1 MRITLALILL
11 AALPAAAAWPS
22 GAQSGRRKPPA
33 PSPSP
38 SGRTRTVARSPA
50 PPSQENSP
58 TPTPTPAATT
68 PTTAGSVVVADDTN
82 APPARPRPTPAPTPA
97 PSTKTDVIDDDDEVV
112 RISSNLVP
120 VPATVVDERG
130 RAVVDLEL
138 KDFELKVDGTV
149 RPIGDL
155 SRSETP
161 VALALLFD
169 NSSSIRP
176 AREFEKKAAVA
187 FFRHVMRPIDRAA
200 VFSISTDPEMTLG
213 LTSDVRALVRAIESF
228 NKPEGATALFDT
240 VALAAEYL
248 RPHRG
253 RKVIVVVSDGTD
265 TISSRS
271 FDETLARVLA
281 ADCQVYSVQTGN
293 SDNANL
299 RDLAGERRLEEFA
312 ANTGGSVHAPRAT
325 SEFESAFSQIAADLA
340 QQYVLGYYPPE
351 ELRDGKFHTLTVSV
365 ATRRSLRVRT
375 RRGYYSRKS

>member
-1 MRITLALILL
+1 LRITLALILL
-11 AALPAAAAWPS
+11 VALPAAAAWPS
-22 GAQSGRRKPPA
+22 GAQSGRRKATA
-33 PSPSP
+33 PTPST
-38 SGRTRTVARSPA
+38 SGRARTVARTPA
-50 PPSQENSP
+50 PPVRESSP
-58 TPTPTPAATT
+58 TPAPTPTPAPATKT
-68 PTTAGSVVVADDTN
+68 PAAGAVVVADDDADTP
-82 APPARPRPTPAPTPA
+82 PPARPRPTPAPA
-97 PSTKTDVIDDDDEVV
+97 AKNDDIEDDEVV
-112 RISSNLVP
+112 RISTNLVP

-138 KDFELKVDGTV
+138 KDFELKVDGAV

-187 FFRHVMRPIDRAA
+187 FFQRVMRPIDRAA

-213 LTSDVRALVRAIESF
+213 LTSDVRALVRAIEGF

-281 ADCQVYSVQTGN
+281 ADCQVYSVQTGH

-325 SEFESAFSQIAADLA
+325 SEFETAFSQIAADLA
-340 QQYVLGYYPPE
+340 QQYVLGYYPPD

-365 ATRRSLRVRT
+365 HTRRSLRVRT
-375 RRGYYSRKS
+375 RRGYYSRKG